1 MWWGAVRTPTRE
13 MIITNE
19 TRKNGID
26 NVAREN
32 VILFGKVD
40 SSIHTG
46 YTIHWKMRG
55 LFASGSDGDW
65 SLFTRRLSILRT
77 DSRANFHPEICSR
90 AAMAVTNI
98 ECHES
103 GGLITIMKY
112 YCHVS
117 RVSLIAS
124 ALATAQINIRMS
136 VTQLLGHFLNP
147 SGLQV
152 LGFIC
157 YECQ

>member
-1 MWWGAVRTPTRE
+1 MALTMSQE
-13 MIITNE
+13 KM
-19 TRKNGID
+19 
-26 NVAREN
+26 
-32 VILFGKVD
+32 LFYLEKLTAPFIRVTQYTEKCEACLPPALMV
-40 SSIHTG
+40 TG
-46 YTIHWKMRG
+46 PC
-55 LFASGSDGDW
+55 LPGDC
-65 SLFTRRLSILRT
+65 LLRT
-77 DSRANFHPEICSR
+77 DSRANFHPEICSG